1 MAAKKATKKTAPKL
15 KVVPKQAPAPVAK
28 AKVQLLKVYD
38 SVRKQLGELM
48 RDEGNPREMAK
59 QDFENLIASLGEFGL
74 VEPFV
79 ARAED
84 KRIVGGHQ
92 RGSAVAEYLRRHG
105 VSEEDILE
113 QEVTVVFVPG
123 LSESKCRALNTAL
136 NRVHGDWD
144 FDKLRDYM
152 GGIEASD
159 MVLSGFGSD
168 EINDILALAGSVPL
182 GGDED
187 PDAMLNSMKLQF
199 SFKVASHEEAELC
212 KQVLASYGMTGPK
225 DIASAFVKAMTAAK
239 KRVKLAPGAAIIE
252 Q

>member
-1 MAAKKATKKTAPKL
+1 MAAKKAAKKAASKPKTPTA
-15 KVVPKQAPAPVAK
+15 APVAK

-38 SVRKQLGELM
+38 SARVTLGSLL

-92 RGSAVAEYLRRHG
+92 RGSAVAEYLRRAG

-113 QEVTVVFVPG
+113 QEVTVVFVPN

-144 FDKLRDYM
+144 YDRLREYL
-152 GGIEASD
+152 GGIEAND
-159 MVLSGFGSD
+159 MALSGFGQD
-168 EINDILALAGSVPL
+168 EVNDILALAGSV
-182 GGDED
+182 DDDDDD
-187 PDAMLNSMKLQF
+187 PDSMLASMKLQF
-199 SFKVASHEEAELC
+199 SFKVASQDEAELC

-225 DIASAFVKAMTAAK
+225 DMAAAFVKAMAAAK
-239 KRVKLAPGAAIIE
+239 RRVKIAPGNDVAAAP
-252 Q
+252 